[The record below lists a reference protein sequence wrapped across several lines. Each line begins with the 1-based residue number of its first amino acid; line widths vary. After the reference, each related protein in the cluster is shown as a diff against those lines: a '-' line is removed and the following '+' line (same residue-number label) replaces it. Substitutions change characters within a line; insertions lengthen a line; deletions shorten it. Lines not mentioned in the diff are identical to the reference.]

1 LLVTTTSNG
10 VKHIIGTEVKTLSGD
25 RESITITKPGLVL
38 VEATN
43 SVYNVEDTGNVGD
56 TLKFIRTKNNEGWE
70 SVGPVGLTGEYD
82 QVFTMFKD
90 DGPTGYLYIGGRFGN
105 INNAENTAN
114 LAKLRLG
121 STGPW
126 EAVGTGGPTGVYD
139 YVYTMFKDDGP
150 TGYLYIGGRWNN
162 NIGNFPNTQKLAKIR
177 IGSTGPWEP
186 VGPGG
191 LTGINEGVNTMFKD
205 ELSNYLYIGG
215 SFGNINGAENTT
227 YLAKLR
233 YGSTGTWEAVGPVGS
248 TGLDGQVNTMFKDD
262 GPTGYLYI
270 GGTFGNI
277 NNAENTQYL
286 AKLHLGSTGPW
297 ESVGPV
303 GSTGPVGVV
312 NTMFKDDDP
321 TGYLYIGGSW
331 NNELGNVP
339 NTQILAK
346 IRLGSTGPWEAVGST
361 GPNLFV
367 NTIFKDDGPTGYL
380 YIGGAW
386 DNELGNVP
394 NTQYLA
400 KIRLGSTGPWEAVG
414 STGPNIYVNTMF
426 RDGPTGYLYI
436 GGNWT
441 NELGVPNTAHLA
453 KLPFGSTG
461 PWEAVGSTGPDVE
474 VYTMFK
480 DEISNYLYIGGS
492 WDNELGG
499 VPNTQR
505 LARIV
510 EETNIIVNDKIYNI
524 PKIGDTLEFVYANPW
539 VKLNYSS

>member
-1 LLVTTTSNG
+1 VDLKTTDEGLLVTTTSNG

-56 TLKFIRTKNNEGWE
+56 ALKFIRTKNNEGWE
-70 SVGPVGLTGEYD
+70 AISSTVLPGLVE
-82 QVFTMFKD
+82 TMFKD
-90 DGPTGYLYIGGRFGN
+90 DGPTGYLYIGGNFGN
-105 INNAENTAN
+105 INGAPNTQN
-114 LAKLRLG
+114 LAKIRLG

-126 EAVGTGGPTGVYD
+126 EPVGTGGLTDQYGAVR
-139 YVYTMFKDDGP
+139 TMFKDDGP
-150 TGYLYIGGRWNN
+150 TGYLYIGGNFGKINN
-162 NIGNFPNTQKLAKIR
+162 AENTANLAKIR

-186 VGPGG
+186 VGPVGS
-191 LTGINEGVNTMFKD
+191 TGPDGTVETMFKD
-205 ELSNYLYIGG
+205 EITGYLYIGG
-215 SFGNINGAENTT
+215 YWNNELGNVENTQS
-227 YLAKLR
+227 LAKIR
-233 YGSTGTWEAVGPVGS
+233 YGSTGPWEAVGPGGS
-248 TGLDGQVNTMFKDD
+248 TGPVGRVLTMFKDD

-270 GGTFGNI
+270 GGYWTNELGNVP
-277 NNAENTQYL
+277 NTKFL
-286 AKLHLGSTGPW
+286 AKIRLGSTGPW
-297 ESVGPV
+297 EPVGPV

-339 NTQILAK
+339 NTQI
-346 IRLGSTGPWEAVGST
+346 
-361 GPNLFV
+361 
-367 NTIFKDDGPTGYL
+367 
-380 YIGGAW
+380 
-386 DNELGNVP
+386 
-394 NTQYLA
+394 LA

-539 VKLNYSS
+539 VKLNYL